1 VENKAKTT
9 KAARTATGLQ
19 LDTMCA
25 IPSSSSSSLVTV
37 LPPSFFFT
45 MQLEC
50 KKNTANVLS
59 RQSFGEEEEEKKEK
73 VDAFD

>member
-37 LPPSFFFT
+37 LSPLFLFHNAVGVQKEHN
-45 MQLEC
+45 QLRIRRRG
-50 KKNTANVLS
+50 KK
-59 RQSFGEEEEEKKEK
+59 RKG
-73 VDAFD
+73 